1 MFGAN
6 WNWGR
11 ETLALRLCVRPG
23 KVKAKDEM
31 INIRIEHRLTE
42 VDELDVQ
49 EVDPDYLDSG
59 CLDYSEEC
67 DH

>member
-1 MFGAN
+1 
-6 WNWGR
+6 
-11 ETLALRLCVRPG
+11 
-23 KVKAKDEM
+23 M

-59 CLDYSEEC
+59 CLDYSEAC
-67 DH
+67 HGDH

>member
-1 MFGAN
+1 
-6 WNWGR
+6 
-11 ETLALRLCVRPG
+11 
-23 KVKAKDEM
+23 M